1 MGDIRIRI
9 DLSQGIIE
17 AEGNEEFVLRI
28 YSDFIEKIKGR
39 LKLPSGS
46 KKIRARKADEKPRND
61 YKVKEKSTSKGM
73 VLHRLVKSVDLSGA
87 GDMQSLDE
95 FFQQYKA
102 SKFYEYNLIFC
113 YYLQEVAGITPIT
126 IDHVFTCYRHIP
138 EVRTPKA
145 LSQSLFD
152 TSRRQGWIDTSSLD
166 NITVSLDGIN
176 HIENGMKRN
185 ESRP

>member
-9 DLSQGIIE
+9 DLSQGIME
-17 AEGNEEFVLRI
+17 AEGNEQFVLRI

-39 LKLPSGS
+39 LKSPSGS
-46 KKIRARKADEKPRND
+46 KKIKARKADEKPQND
-61 YKVKEKSTSKGM
+61 NKIKKKSASKRVVLYK
-73 VLHRLVKSVDLSGA
+73 LVKSVDLSGA
-87 GDMQSLDE
+87 GEMQSLNE

-126 IDHVFTCYRHIP
+126 IDHVFTCYRHISKL
-138 EVRTPKA
+138 RTPKA

-176 HIENGMKRN
+176 HIEHAMERK
-185 ESRP
+185 

>member
-9 DLSQGIIE
+9 DLSQGVIE
-17 AEGNEEFVLRI
+17 AEGNEQFVLRI
-28 YSDFIEKIKGR
+28 YSDFVEKIKGR

-46 KKIRARKADEKPRND
+46 EKIKARKADERSQNGN
-61 YKVKEKSTSKGM
+61 KVKKKSTSKGM
-73 VLHRLVKSVDLSGA
+73 GLHKLVKSVDLSGA
-87 GDMQSLDE
+87 GDMQSLDK
-95 FFQQYKA
+95 FFRQYKA

-113 YYLQEVAGITPIT
+113 YYLQEVAGIKPIT
-126 IDHVFTCYRHIP
+126 IDHVFTCYRHISKL
-138 EVRTPKA
+138 RMPKA

-176 HIENGMKRN
+176 HIEHGMEKN
-185 ESRP
+185 ERKP

>member
-1 MGDIRIRI
+1 MGDIKIRI
-9 DLSQGIIE
+9 DLSQGVIE
-17 AEGNEEFVLRI
+17 AEGNEQFVLRI

-39 LKLPSGS
+39 LKLPSGFENIKAGKS
-46 KKIRARKADEKPRND
+46 DKRPQNGNKVRKKSA
-61 YKVKEKSTSKGM
+61 SKGM
-73 VLHRLVKSVDLSGA
+73 GPHKLVKSVDLSGA
-87 GDMQSLDE
+87 GNMQSLDK
-95 FFQQYKA
+95 FFRQYKA

-113 YYLQEVAGITPIT
+113 YYLQEVAGITPVT
-126 IDHVFTCYRHIP
+126 IDHVFTCYRHISKLK
-138 EVRTPKA
+138 TPKA